1 MSNEEYNTFHHN
13 SMVCKKTF
21 EVKEDITEEQREKN
35 LNEYEAI
42 RNGDV
47 LQIT

>member
-1 MSNEEYNTFHHN
+1 MSDEEYNTFHHN

-42 RNGDV
+42 RNRDV
-47 LQIT
+47 PQIT